1 MMKSRSMVRLFVVL
15 VLTVGLSMGLTAC
28 GAGTNDKEPNVSGS
42 TTTTPTS
49 LITIDSTTTSLFVF
63 NETIEPNNEV
73 ITWDI
78 EPMSPTIKYVD
89 ITSDFLKIRKG
100 PGTTYEQVGTLT
112 RGMQVIV
119 TGVTESDWY
128 QLEDGY
134 YVSGDYL
141 SESPV

>member
-1 MMKSRSMVRLFVVL
+1 
-15 VLTVGLSMGLTAC
+15 MGLAAC
-28 GAGTNDKEPNVSGS
+28 GGGTNNNEPKISGS
-42 TTTTPTS
+42 TTTAPTT
-49 LITIDSTTTSLFVF
+49 LITIEITTTTLFVYDA
-63 NETIEPNNEV
+63 TIEPNNEV

-78 EPMSPTIKYVD
+78 EPMSPTIKYVN

-100 PGTTYEQVGTLT
+100 PGTTYEQVGALT

-134 YVSGDYL
+134 YVSGEFL
-141 SESPV
+141 KESPV